1 MNFKLSVT
9 RRKICLDVGSM
20 TGNNFASISSNG
32 SDFFLNSG
40 QNSKVFG
47 KTRTRNSNYPGGIQ
61 LLVSCCNSC
70 GEKKKR
76 NMHWN
81 LRGSRL
87 AGKKKVSYPFVFVA
101 ATNVGLEDIFSKKF
115 ARPYS
120 LLSSFDKKLFNALPS
135 FCSLPPFCKKSQ
147 TIILHTCSTKIENGY
162 NFFVNA

>member
-1 MNFKLSVT
+1 MNSKLSVT

-20 TGNNFASISSNG
+20 AGNNFASISSNG
-32 SDFFLNSG
+32 SDFFLDSG

-70 GEKKKR
+70 GEKKEK
-76 NMHWN
+76 HA
-81 LRGSRL
+81 LKLEKISSCGE
-87 AGKKKVSYPFVFVA
+87 KKVSHPFVFVA
-101 ATNVGLEDIFSKKF
+101 ATNVGLEDIFSKNF

-135 FCSLPPFCKKSQ
+135 FCYPL
-147 TIILHTCSTKIENGY
+147 
-162 NFFVNA
+162 FVRNPKP